1 MCCVALL
8 REHLCQ
14 ASVPGSHP
22 AGLCRAGCPSAVG
35 RLEARSGGWGR
46 DTKQLLVLVAP
57 GEKCGR
63 RRPEEGG
70 TCGPAGGSV
79 QVSPELQGKGSL
91 WRCRSVLLVNFKTL
105 PFVSRRKTGWIK
117 SLGCAGVLL
126 RWLFQKFKCKLHAF
140 PRLFKHTQSSTSCL
154 YHVPLCV
161 SAEHRV
167 QERHAVPW
175 ERPARCAGVPALAAR
190 QSPRRSE
197 QRGEVRW
204 RAAPQGEES
213 AVRQRGAAAIALR
226 TIFLFKINLPIG
238 SLTPVCK
245 RNKSLG

>member
-1 MCCVALL
+1 MWPSWGLGAGVPRAAGQGKPVEVQVCVA
-8 REHLCQ
+8 
-14 ASVPGSHP
+14 G
-22 AGLCRAGCPSAVG
+22 
-35 RLEARSGGWGR
+35 
-46 DTKQLLVLVAP
+46 
-57 GEKCGR
+57 
-63 RRPEEGG
+63 
-70 TCGPAGGSV
+70 
-79 QVSPELQGKGSL
+79 ELQDPPICVQK
-91 WRCRSVLLVNFKTL
+91 
-105 PFVSRRKTGWIK
+105 KTGWIK

-167 QERHAVPW
+167 QECHAVPW

-213 AVRQRGAAAIALR
+213 AVRQPGAAAIALR